1 MRDKVDSVLLAKPW
15 LELIEND
22 VYGISQR
29 IREIEDGYFIVYNR
43 AGNVF
48 EVHSAHNK
56 GFNTYCFR
64 VPYNELDYR
73 TLQLCRETNIAMH
86 GDRIYKKMKEENA
99 LIDAQKQKD
108 LKNKLESASYETAK
122 DVALALDKDDLHEGY
137 KKTHYVGGTPHEC

>member
-1 MRDKVDSVLLAKPW
+1 MKDKINSVLLAKPW

-22 VYGISQR
+22 IYDISNR

-48 EVHSAHNK
+48 EVHSTLNK
-56 GFNTYCFR
+56 GLDTYCFR
-64 VPYNELDYR
+64 VPYKELDYR

-99 LIDAQKQKD
+99 SIEAE
-108 LKNKLESASYETAK
+108 NKRDFKRQLEGAGYETAQN
-122 DVALALDKDDLHEGY
+122 VVLALDKDELHEGY
-137 KKTHYVGGTPHEC
+137 QKTHYIGGIST